1 MKRVTV
7 VRPSGEVTAKSP
19 RVRRRLLDALAGNLA
34 ERFGTRADVVGTR
47 VVLQGEFEDA
57 WREFGVAGA
66 ATGFEVKPRVNTVLR
81 AVRRVLKRFPDRVRV
96 DVRVRHEGFS
106 GARLHRSVRKL
117 AEGMGLEPRKKA
129 PRLVVEVRPD
139 VALVAGP
146 EREGPRGLPRGT
158 QGSALCTLSGGF
170 DSPVAAWMT
179 AKRGLSVRCLHFLVH
194 ERELEGAEENLE
206 VLRRWIPDVELVVDE
221 THRDFLEAARGALKG
236 RLRRYVCVV
245 CKMRMMERACRWAD
259 ELGADCV
266 VTGDSLGQVASQS
279 VWNLALEDSVAD
291 LPVLR
296 PLVGMNK
303 EEIIEVGRRIGLEE
317 RSVDGC
323 PFVPEAPVVKP
334 RRSEAERAYKLALE
348 AFRRG

>member
-19 RVRRRLLDALAGNLA
+19 RVRRTLIEALARNLA
-34 ERFGTRADVVGTR
+34 DRFDADARVLGTR
-47 VVLQGEFEDA
+47 VVLDGEHPDA
-57 WREFGVAGA
+57 HREFGVAGA
-66 ATGFEVKPRVNTVLR
+66 AVGFEVKPRVNAVLR

-106 GARLHRSVRKL
+106 GARLHRSVRKM
-117 AEGMGLEPRKKA
+117 AEGMGLEPRKRA
-129 PRLVVEVRPD
+129 PRLVVEVRSD
-139 VALVAGP
+139 TALVAGP

-170 DSPVAAWMT
+170 DSPVAAWTM
-179 AKRGLSVRCLHFLVH
+179 AKRGMSITCLHFFVH
-194 ERELEGAEENLE
+194 EGELEGAEENLT

-221 THRDFLEAARGALKG
+221 THREFLEAAEGALEG
-236 RLRRYVCVV
+236 RLRRYLCVV
-245 CKMRMMERACRWAD
+245 CKMRMMERACGWA
-259 ELGADCV
+259 ERLGTDCV

-279 VWNLALEDSVAD
+279 VWNLGLEDSVAD
-291 LPVLR
+291 VPVFR
-296 PLVGMNK
+296 PLIGMNK
-303 EEIIEVGRRIGLEE
+303 EEILEIGRRIGLEE
-317 RSVDGC
+317 KSGDGC
-323 PFVPEAPVVKP
+323 PFVPKAPVVKP